1 LPAVA
6 RHAAIDD
13 RQAVSRTIARGITL
27 MLMVTV
33 PASVGLFILATPI
46 VQLLLERGHF
56 VRADTAATASAVR
69 CYAVGLV
76 GFSAARI
83 VSPVFYPLRRAR
95 LAVILSTITII
106 VNLVFSLI
114 LVRWMGFRGLALATS
129 LAAIVHGS
137 LSLGLL
143 RRQLGRI
150 GGGRLAITF
159 LQIAAASGVMALA
172 VILAMREV
180 SLWTPGPST
189 ALQLFR
195 LATAI
200 GSGLLALALS
210 AKFLRISEFDEV
222 IGRIGERLPSRAIRW
237 R

>member
-1 LPAVA
+1 TGAVSWLQYAFRLMNLPIGLFGVSIATAVLPAVA

-33 PASVGLFILATPI
+33 PASVGLFMLATPI

-56 VRADTAATASAVR
+56 GRADTAATASAVR

-76 GFSAARI
+76 GYSAARI
-83 VSPVFYPLRRAR
+83 VSPVFYALRRAR

-129 LAAIVHGS
+129 LAAIVHGA
-137 LSLGLL
+137 LSLVLL

-150 GGGRLAITF
+150 GGGRPAVDVLEIY
-159 LQIAAASGVMALA
+159 AARAGSA
-172 VILAMREV
+172 VVGL
-180 SLWTPGPST
+180 T
-189 ALQLFR
+189 A
-195 LATAI
+195 
-200 GSGLLALALS
+200 
-210 AKFLRISEFDEV
+210 
-222 IGRIGERLPSRAIRW
+222 
-237 R
+237 